1 MSRPRPKAK
10 ASQTRSKPRK
20 TRSSEIN
27 RLRRRL
33 KEAEETLRAITSGEV
48 DALVVSGP
56 QGDQLFTLKDANRS
70 YRYLVEQMSEG
81 ACTLNT
87 QGIVLFANSYLVHLL
102 GISPEEVLGQPLS
115 RWVWTPDRARFDRL
129 TQEASESNVKGE
141 LAFVSATRDLF
152 PVELSLSL
160 LQTEEGPRITAVL
173 FDLRERKLNELALR
187 GMNQELEQRVTE
199 RTAELERVNRQL
211 KTANEQLQFINRE
224 IEVANEEFKAANDE
238 LALANQKLK
247 AEVAERRRIEEAL
260 RRSEEQANDLIR
272 YAPTAIYEIDFP
284 EQRLTQVNDAMCQMS
299 GYSREELLALSPF
312 ELLDEDSQKRFRAR
326 IQKALKGEPIDES
339 VEYRVK
345 AKDGREMIAVLKTR
359 LLHDAGRPIRA
370 FVIAHDITARK
381 QIEEKIS
388 GLNRDLER
396 RSTELAATNREL
408 ESFSYSVSHD
418 LRTPLTFIE
427 SLARM
432 ALEDYGAQLSDE
444 VQELLRLMQANAQA
458 TISLVEDLLRFSRTN
473 RLPLNKQ
480 PVEMCEMVSQVLIE
494 LGATQTDHLDLVV
507 RDLPTANADPVLI
520 KQVWTNLLSNA
531 IKYTRRCDKAR
542 IEIGMEQHDGQAVYF
557 VKDNGVGF
565 DMAQADKLFG
575 VFQRLH
581 SEEEYEGTGV
591 GLAIVERIIRR
602 HGGQVW
608 AEAEV
613 DKGATFFFTLGA

>member
-1 MSRPRPKAK
+1 MPKAK
-10 ASQTRSKPRK
+10 TSQTRSKPHK
-20 TRSSEIN
+20 MRSSELD

-33 KEAEETLRAITSGEV
+33 QMAEETLRAITSGEV
-48 DALVVSGP
+48 DALVVSGL
-56 QGDQLFTLKDANRS
+56 QGDQLFTLQDANRP
-70 YRYLVEQMSEG
+70 YRHLVEQMSEG
-81 ACTLNT
+81 ACSLNT

-102 GISPEEVLGQPLS
+102 GIPLEEILGQPLS

-129 TQEASESNVKGE
+129 FQEASESNVKGE
-141 LAFVSATRDLF
+141 LAFVSATRDLL

-187 GMNQELEQRVTE
+187 GMNQELEQHVTE
-199 RTAELERVNRQL
+199 RTAELERVNRQFQ
-211 KTANEQLQFINRE
+211 TANEQLQFINQE
-224 IEVANEEFKAANDE
+224 IAVANEEFKTANDE
-238 LALANQKLK
+238 LARANQKLE

-312 ELLDEDSQKRFRAR
+312 DLLDEDSQKRFRAR
-326 IQKALKGEPIDES
+326 IQEALKGEPVDES

-359 LLHDAGRPIRA
+359 LLHEAGKPVRA
-370 FVIAHDITARK
+370 LVIAHDITDRK
-381 QIEEKIS
+381 QVEEKIS

-418 LRTPLTFIE
+418 LRTPLTSIE
-427 SLARM
+427 SLAHL
-432 ALEDYGAQLSDE
+432 ALEDYGTQLSEQVHE
-444 VQELLRLMQANAQA
+444 VLSLIQANAQA
-458 TISLVEDLLRFSRTN
+458 TTTLVEDLLRFSRTS

-480 PVEMCEMVSQVLIE
+480 PVEMSEMVSQVLNE
-494 LGATQTDHLDLVV
+494 LRATPIDRLGLVV
-507 RDLPTANADPVLI
+507 GELNAANADPILI

-531 IKYTRRCDKAR
+531 IKYTRSRDKAR
-542 IEIGMEQHDGQAVYF
+542 IEIGMERHDGQEVYF

-602 HGGQVW
+602 HGGRVW

-613 DKGATFFFTLGA
+613 DRGATFFFTLGT